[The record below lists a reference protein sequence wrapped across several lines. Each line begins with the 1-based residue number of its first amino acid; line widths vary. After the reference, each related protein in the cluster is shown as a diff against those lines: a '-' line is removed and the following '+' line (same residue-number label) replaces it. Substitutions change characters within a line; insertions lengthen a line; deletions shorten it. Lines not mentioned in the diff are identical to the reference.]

1 MDKAYLI
8 LRDLDPMF
16 NKESSRDRKRIK
28 LGKMNGAKEVYGEP
42 QNVEECQVQFTN
54 IAGTF

>member
-8 LRDLDPMF
+8 LRELDPNF
-16 NKESSRDRKRIK
+16 NKDEPCRQANVK
-28 LGKMNGAKEVYGEP
+28 LGKMNGAKETYGEP
-42 QNVEECQVQFTN
+42 QSVQECQEQFAN